1 MSDHQPLADVKI
13 VDLTHALAGSFCT
26 HQLQLL
32 GADVVKIE
40 PPGTGDDFRERPAT
54 FAAINAGKRSVVLD
68 LKSELGHQALS
79 RLVARSDVLVENI
92 GPASPKNL
100 ASTGPRCRR

>member
-1 MSDHQPLADVKI
+1 MSDHQPLAGVKI

-79 RLVARSDVLVENI
+79 RLVARSDVLVENYRP
-92 GPASPKNL
+92 GVTEKLGVDWPSMQA
-100 ASTGPRCRR
+100 